1 MINIIP
7 SFVLQV
13 AYTEAIFL
21 LNQNASNRN
30 VKITANHAWDL
41 TIQSLSS
48 FPPINLQ
55 FSRTL
60 SEILT
65 HTLSFNC
72 FDLPGTPHP
81 LVVPGSL
88 FSCFN
93 PIKTPPRPTQK
104 ATGEFLSHLWGATW
118 EPSKLYLG
126 LLWRT
131 NEQISFEKPTCWVL
145 ISCHFSVSSTANKV
159 NLILLWITK
168 VDFQKGIRLLLI
180 NRWWNSLPTVE
191 PWAAFTHHSGPGG
204 RLAHTCSLDG
214 SMQSWLKF
222 IALHV
227 SRSYFNKLTFG
238 REHDTLND
246 SLSWTVGSPGH
257 NHQSFYEQRPLD
269 RLKHIS

>member
-1 MINIIP
+1 MNGPLLWSPTEGPHHWRVKNSSMINIIP

-41 TIQSLSS
+41 TVHSLSS

-126 LLWRT
+126 LLWR
-131 NEQISFEKPTCWVL
+131 
-145 ISCHFSVSSTANKV
+145 AN
-159 NLILLWITK
+159 LLWEAHMLNPY
-168 VDFQKGIRLLLI
+168 FLPFLSLI
-180 NRWWNSLPTVE
+180 
-191 PWAAFTHHSGPGG
+191 H
-204 RLAHTCSLDG
+204 C
-214 SMQSWLKF
+214 Q
-222 IALHV
+222 
-227 SRSYFNKLTFG
+227 
-238 REHDTLND
+238 
-246 SLSWTVGSPGH
+246 
-257 NHQSFYEQRPLD
+257 
-269 RLKHIS
+269 